1 MIAPWLPVTDK
12 SSTKRLEADL
22 KARGW
27 RVWWTQGGS
36 VRLFSPEGDTI
47 EVDGATAAQAMR
59 NAYAS
64 AQEHSNAQT
73 SWLLREAM
81 ELSDELA
88 IPVRA

>member
-1 MIAPWLPVTDK
+1 MNLPWLPTT

-47 EVDGATAAQAMR
+47 EVDGATPAQAMR

-64 AQEHSNAQT
+64 AQEYSNAQVV
-73 SWLLREAM
+73 
-81 ELSDELA
+81 ELA
-88 IPVRA
+88 LDNWQELAARA